1 MNNKLSQSD
10 IDRVIEMA
18 WEDRT
23 TFADIR
29 KQFGIQEKEVIKL
42 MKENM
47 KRSSFLMWRKRVRGR
62 KTERRK
68 ERDKGR
74 GKLQINTTKM

>member
-1 MNNKLSQSD
+1 MDNKLSQSD

-47 KRSSFLMWRKRVRGR
+47 KRSSFFNVEKAS
-62 KTERRK
+62 
-68 ERDKGR
+68 KG
-74 GKLQINTTKM
+74 KKN

>member
-1 MNNKLSQSD
+1 MGNKLSQSD

-29 KQFGIQEKEVIKL
+29 KQFGIKEKEVIKI

-62 KTERRK
+62 KTKISSISDRFK
-68 ERDKGR
+68 SSNQKS
-74 GKLQINTTKM
+74 

>member
-1 MNNKLSQSD
+1 MDNKLSQSA

-29 KQFGIQEKEVIKL
+29 KQLGIQEKEVIKL

-62 KTERRK
+62 KTKISTISDRFK
-68 ERDKGR
+68 SSNQKS
-74 GKLQINTTKM
+74 

>member
-1 MNNKLSQSD
+1 MDNKLSQSD

-47 KRSSFLMWRKRVRGR
+47 KLSL
-62 KTERRK
+62 
-68 ERDKGR
+68 
-74 GKLQINTTKM
+74 IHI